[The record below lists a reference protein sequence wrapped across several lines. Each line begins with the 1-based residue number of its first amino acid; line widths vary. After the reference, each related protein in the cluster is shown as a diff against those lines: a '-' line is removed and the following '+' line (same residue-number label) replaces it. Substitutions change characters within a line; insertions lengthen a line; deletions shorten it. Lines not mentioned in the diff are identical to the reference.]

1 MQKDDS
7 CVTYFYFLM
16 TNEAS
21 YPRWN
26 STSSIKN
33 YIFFQ
38 HFCTHVYTH
47 IYVAHKCLYFVP
59 RKIQVQWTTATG
71 QMVFPAD
78 KESIGKWCQLLSYLK
93 EIHEGFCIPSMFT
106 KPRSD
111 TRLWC
116 YWFLGTPGV
125 QNYRSDHNK
134 KLSQAA
140 ATGHYKPELIIP
152 LFPPLHPQQELEIWL
167 TTDLDGGG
175 LIQINWK
182 WFQ

>member
-1 MQKDDS
+1 
-7 CVTYFYFLM
+7 M

-78 KESIGKWCQLLSYLK
+78 KESTGKWCQLLSYLK

-116 YWFLGTPGV
+116 YWFLGTPGF

-175 LIQINWK
+175 LIQVNWK